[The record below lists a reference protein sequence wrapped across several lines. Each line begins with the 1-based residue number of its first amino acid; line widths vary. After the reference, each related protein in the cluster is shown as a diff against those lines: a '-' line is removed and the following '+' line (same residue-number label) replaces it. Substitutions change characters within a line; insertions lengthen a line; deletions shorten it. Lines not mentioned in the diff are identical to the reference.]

1 MSEVNFDLIKQK
13 QKLKRDYCLSGIT
26 QRYKILKEID
36 GKLDSDIENQPLLK
50 TIFGTSDHIKKDM
63 LVLEQNC
70 NFKAVDNAT
79 QPQKPHWEPVTLGA
93 RAGLSTS
100 LTSFQIGKTEIHI
113 GHQNPKNR
121 VVFAKKPKT
130 RC

>member
-1 MSEVNFDLIKQK
+1 
-13 QKLKRDYCLSGIT
+13 
-26 QRYKILKEID
+26 
-36 GKLDSDIENQPLLK
+36 
-50 TIFGTSDHIKKDM
+50 M

-70 NFKAVDNAT
+70 NFKAVDNAA

-121 VVFAKKPKT
+121 VVFAKNRKPDAKKGKNRKPQWTTKPKT
-130 RC
+130 QSFSLQNPKTDLENGQNRKTENPNAPP